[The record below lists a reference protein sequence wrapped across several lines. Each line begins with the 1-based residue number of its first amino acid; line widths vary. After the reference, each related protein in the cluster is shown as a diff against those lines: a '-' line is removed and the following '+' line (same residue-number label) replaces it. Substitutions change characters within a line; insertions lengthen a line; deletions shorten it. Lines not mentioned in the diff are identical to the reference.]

1 MLSRSYVSEYIDNMK
16 DVEIKSPVLNSESR
30 NKQSILIE
38 LSIQKERIELEET
51 EKNATIISDAIDAI
65 NIICN

>member
-16 DVEIKSPVLNSESR
+16 DLEIKSPVLNSESR

-51 EKNATIISDAIDAI
+51 EKNATIISYVIDAI

>member
-1 MLSRSYVSEYIDNMK
+1 MSEYIDNMK

-30 NKQSILIE
+30 NKQSVLIE

-51 EKNATIISDAIDAI
+51 EKNANIISYAIDAI

>member
-30 NKQSILIE
+30 NKQSVLIE

-51 EKNATIISDAIDAI
+51 EKNANIISYAIDAI

>member
-1 MLSRSYVSEYIDNMK
+1 MK

-51 EKNATIISDAIDAI
+51 EKNATIISYAIDAI